1 MMKNP
6 LRHHDQVRAAVTE
19 RPHWRHMQADVDPDC
34 VRDPG
39 SDLWASWDLEG
50 AADDALRADEW
61 RRPRDRRS
69 PLN

>member
-1 MMKNP
+1 MRNP
-6 LRHHDQVRAAVTE
+6 LRHQGQQEPVHAAVVE
-19 RPHWRHMQADVDPDC
+19 NSHWHHMQANVDPDC

-61 RRPRDRRS
+61 RRPRPRHS
-69 PLN
+69 